1 MSFSSATFVHNM
13 RMPLAATGSRQLATC
28 NWLTATFVR
37 CPIGSL
43 ITARE
48 RHIKRAKEREGSEV
62 GAVLLCFGDF
72 LTRRR
77 PQEIKGGRRGR
88 GRGEAGLHWMHVNDL
103 IALA

>member
-1 MSFSSATFVHNM
+1 MVALS
-13 RMPLAATGSRQLATC
+13 Q
-28 NWLTATFVR
+28 
-37 CPIGSL
+37 
-43 ITARE
+43 RE
-48 RHIKRAKEREGSEV
+48 RETHREREREGSEV